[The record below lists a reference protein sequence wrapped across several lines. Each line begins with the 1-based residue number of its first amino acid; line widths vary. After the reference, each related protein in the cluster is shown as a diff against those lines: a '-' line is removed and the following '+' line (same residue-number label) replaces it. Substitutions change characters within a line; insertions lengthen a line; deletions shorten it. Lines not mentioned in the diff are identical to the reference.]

1 MSTTDTVGMA
11 STRGTKGTT
20 AEVVH
25 FVRETAFAG
34 VPEPVREIAKEHIL
48 DGFGVAL
55 SGVHAEG
62 TRILRRYA
70 ERASTAG
77 AGTVVGTA
85 LMLQPEMAAWVN
97 GTAGHALDYDD
108 TQLATTP
115 TSVYGLLTHPTVP
128 VLFGAYGVAEERNA
142 SGKDLLLSYILGVEV
157 ACRLADAIAPRHY
170 QHGFHSTATM
180 GGFGSAAAAGRLM
193 GLDADAQSRA
203 FGLVGSL
210 AGGLRENFGTMTKPF
225 HSGRAAYNGVLAC
238 LLAAD
243 GQSAAHTILEAR
255 RGFFAAAGGG
265 YDPEKIGGRLGA
277 PYFLQEPGISIK
289 PYPSG
294 SLSHPAQDVIL
305 DLVRRHDLTPQ
316 NVAHIR
322 VGTNSNVPN
331 ALIYPRPTTELEAKF
346 SLQFCMAV
354 AVVRRRAGLREFTDE
369 AVHDPAIRAMEER
382 VSVEVD
388 PELEALGFEHVRA
401 KVAVEAT
408 DGRTLT
414 GHADVAIGH
423 PLKPMSR
430 AQLEEKFR
438 ECAEGVIS
446 PSQAGRIVE
455 MVWSLERQTSLD
467 ALAEALRSGEW

>member
-1 MSTTDTVGMA
+1 M
-11 STRGTKGTT
+11 GTT
-20 AEVVH
+20 AAVVD
-25 FVRETAFAG
+25 FVRGTDFADI
-34 VPEPVREIAKEHIL
+34 PEPVRDIAKEHIL

-55 SGVHAEG
+55 SGVEAEG

-70 ERASTAG
+70 ERTSAPG
-77 AGTVVGTA
+77 AATVVGTG
-85 LMLQPEMAAWVN
+85 LSLQPEMAAWVN
-97 GTAGHALDYDD
+97 GTSGHALDYDD

-128 VLFGAYGVAEERNA
+128 VLFGAFGVAEERGVG
-142 SGKDLLLSYILGVEV
+142 GKELLLAYVLGVEV
-157 ACRLADAIAPRHY
+157 ACRLADAIEPRHY

-180 GGFGSAAAAGRLM
+180 GGFGSAAAVGRLM
-193 GLDADAQSRA
+193 GLDAATQARA
-203 FGLVGSL
+203 FGLAGSL

-243 GQSAAHTILEAR
+243 GQTAAPTILEAR
-255 RGFFAAAGGG
+255 RGFFSAAGGG
-265 YDPEKIGGRLGA
+265 YDAAKIEGRLGE

-305 DLVRRHDLTPQ
+305 DLVRRHDLTPD
-316 NVAHIR
+316 NVARIR

-369 AVHDPAIRAMEER
+369 AVHDPAIQALEER
-382 VSVEVD
+382 VVVEVD

-401 KVAVEAT
+401 KVAVETT
-408 DGRTLT
+408 DGRTLA
-414 GHADVAIGH
+414 GQADVAIGH

-430 AQLEEKFR
+430 AQLEDKFR

-446 PSQAGRIVE
+446 PEQAARVIE
-455 MVWSLERQTSLD
+455 AVWALESLESVGTLAA
-467 ALAEALRSGEW
+467 ALSTKS

>member
-1 MSTTDTVGMA
+1 MSN
-11 STRGTKGTT
+11 TT
-20 AEVVH
+20 AAVVE
-25 FVRETAFAG
+25 FVRGAG
-34 VPEPVREIAKEHIL
+34 FEDIPAPVREIAKEHIL

-70 ERASTAG
+70 RRTSTPG
-77 AGTVVGTA
+77 SSTVIGTGLA
-85 LMLQPEMAAWVN
+85 LQPEMAAWVN
-97 GTAGHALDYDD
+97 GTSGHALDYDD

-128 VLFGAYGVAEERNA
+128 VLFGVFGVAEERGA
-142 SGKDLLLSYILGVEV
+142 TGRDLLHTYILGVEV
-157 ACRLADAIAPRHY
+157 ACRLADAINPRHY

-180 GGFGSAAAAGRLM
+180 GGFGSAAAVGRLV
-193 GLDADAQSRA
+193 GLDAETLARA
-203 FGLVGSL
+203 FGLAGSL

-243 GQSAAHTILEAR
+243 GLSAAHTILEAR
-255 RGFFAAAGGG
+255 RGFFSAAGGG
-265 YDPEKIGGRLGA
+265 YDPDKIEGRLGA
-277 PYFLQEPGISIK
+277 PYFLREPGISIK

-305 DLVRRHDLTPQ
+305 DLVRQNDLTPE
-316 NVAHIR
+316 NVARIR

-369 AVHDPAIRAMEER
+369 GVRDPAIRAMTEK
-382 VSVEVD
+382 VVVEVD

-401 KVAVEAT
+401 KVTVETT
-408 DGRTLT
+408 DGRTLS

-423 PLKPMSR
+423 PLKPMTR
-430 AQLEEKFR
+430 GQLEEKFR
-438 ECAEGVIS
+438 ECADGVIA
-446 PSQAGRIVE
+446 PDQASRVVE
-455 MVWSLERQTSLD
+455 AVWALESQTSVA
-467 ALAEALRSGEW
+467 ALTVALKGRAE

>member
-1 MSTTDTVGMA
+1 MSTTGTTDTMGMT
-11 STRGTKGTT
+11 STRGTT

-25 FVRETAFAG
+25 FVRETAFANI
-34 VPEPVREIAKEHIL
+34 PEPVREIAKEHIL

-70 ERASTAG
+70 QRASTTG

-128 VLFGAYGVAEERNA
+128 VLFGAYGMAEEHKA
-142 SGKDLLLSYILGVEV
+142 TGKDLLLSYILGVEV

-265 YDPEKIGGRLGA
+265 YDPEKIEGRLGA

-316 NVAHIR
+316 NVAHVR

-369 AVHDPAIRAMEER
+369 AVRDPAIRAMEER

-401 KVAVEAT
+401 IVAVETT

-438 ECAEGVIS
+438 ECAEGVI
-446 PSQAGRIVE
+446 PPDQAQRIVE

-467 ALAEALRSGEW
+467 ALAEALRSSD